1 MNVLLA
7 LQMGCAL
14 RGLGNAV
21 SSSVSLILSYLLDML
36 RIMCCTI
43 TNGLHTS
50 TGVVYTFNWEM
61 SIVFL
66 FFPALSRFLRPNR
79 DSISPVYRSNVCRD
93 GANGAGRLTRTD
105 LG

>member
-14 RGLGNAV
+14 RGLGNDV

-66 FFPALSRFLRPNR
+66 FFQRYLDFFAQNGIPCLLCIDPTFAEMEQMAL
-79 DSISPVYRSNVCRD
+79 VV
-93 GANGAGRLTRTD
+93 
-105 LG
+105 

>member
-1 MNVLLA
+1 MKVLLA

-14 RGLGNAV
+14 RGLGNGV

-43 TNGLHTS
+43 INGLHIS

-66 FFPALSRFLRPNR
+66 TFPVLSRFLRPNW
-79 DSISPVYRSNVCRD
+79 DSISPAYRSNVCRGRAD
-93 GANGAGRLTRTD
+93 GAG
-105 LG
+105 